1 MAQREIAILL
11 TGCGVHDGTDIHEAF
26 ACKAAVTAVGFLP
39 VFYSLDKDQAEVI
52 NHLVPAVMTSCSED
66 DKKTCS
72 RNMFV
77 ESARI
82 VGGRPNLLEELDMS
96 VTYGLLI
103 PGGGGILKN
112 ISNILSFVKK
122 EPSLQVDEDVV
133 SFLNQFHEA
142 HKPIG
147 AISHGILLLAAVF
160 KDVEVTFGE
169 ADESGFS
176 DIAELLGAKV
186 IGSTGVH
193 LDTSNNLLSTP
204 GSIDESLEVAMS
216 INQLIEKMMDLI
228 DSSL

>member
-122 EPSLQVDEDVV
+122 E
-133 SFLNQFHEA
+133 
-142 HKPIG
+142 
-147 AISHGILLLAAVF
+147 
-160 KDVEVTFGE
+160 DVEVTFGE